1 MSADILSFVQS
12 CTEQKKLSVFPRLAP
27 VASIPALCTG
37 YKAFFLAQVVISSS
51 RFLSALLIGWM

>member
-1 MSADILSFVQS
+1 MGADILSVVQS

-37 YKAFFLAQVVISSS
+37 YKAFF
-51 RFLSALLIGWM
+51 SASCD